1 MKHLFN
7 YQILFVA
14 RDIQLPQSQSTQ
26 QLVES
31 QQHMKECYT

>member
-7 YQILFVA
+7 YQILYA
-14 RDIQLPQSQSTQ
+14 AMDTQLPQSQSTQ